1 MRYRALRPWYLVASM
16 VLVWLIG
23 VHSLTDAFTTLLYL
37 REGHLPDVDAMM
49 RALPESERPIEAL
62 GLLQEGA
69 RLRALGEAMNLAFPL
84 TVAKLVLSGL
94 LVIASGMAMSG
105 RPGARGLALQAIL
118 ANVVLAVT
126 SFVLLRGVR
135 YGWLDAVM
143 RVGEVLPRLPASAS
157 PQQQQAWELVI
168 GRSLW
173 LWLARIRLVLVDVGL
188 LALAALALT
197 RTRTKAFFEAVRRA
211 SERAEEP

>member
-1 MRYRALRPWYLVASM
+1 MRYRALRPWYLVAAM

-23 VHSLTDAFTTLLYL
+23 VQSLTDAFTTLLYL

-49 RALPESERPIEAL
+49 RALPEAERPIEAL
-62 GLLQEGA
+62 GFLQESA
-69 RLRALGEAMNLAFPL
+69 RLRALGEAVKLAFPL

-105 RPGARGLALQAIL
+105 RPGARSLALQALL

-135 YGWLDAVM
+135 YAWIEAVV
-143 RVGEVLPRLPASAS
+143 RVGEVLPSLPESAS
-157 PQQQQAWELVI
+157 PQQQQAWEVVI
-168 GRSLW
+168 GRSMW
-173 LWLARIRLVLVDVGL
+173 LWLSRIRLVVIDIGL
-188 LALAALALT
+188 FALAALALT
-197 RTRTKAFFEAVRRA
+197 RARTKAFFEAVRRA
-211 SERAEEP
+211 TEQAEEP